1 MQWADVWRFCARIA
15 ILGAAL
21 VVCALLVVNAVSWKM
36 PFIGDPGAPTDAAPN
51 PLTDASVVPDRI
63 LIVPD
68 EWDTSMVG
76 TAEDGRRFFLTQP
89 FDPGRAEYAAIFYW
103 NADGSY
109 NSIVVT
115 DLGSRDDLDRAT
127 VDAAIAKLKEQL
139 GNFTIE
145 QISVAPFSEKHDG
158 IDFGLVPYAGH
169 DPAELGLSAT
179 DPAWVSVLPGDYI
192 AYYWPWDGEY
202 DT

>member
-1 MQWADVWRFCARIA
+1 MSVTRVIA
-15 ILGAAL
+15 AAIAVPII
-21 VVCALLVVNAVSWKM
+21 VVGLSGCALIQTIAVQNLSGPEEQTFTVTDDPSQIPNRLVM
-36 PFIGDPGAPTDAAPN
+36 
-51 PLTDASVVPDRI
+51 
-63 LIVPD
+63 VPD
-68 EWDTSMVG
+68 EWDTAMVG

-89 FDPGRAEYAAIFYW
+89 FDPGVAEYAAIFYW

-192 AYYWPWDGEY
+192 AYHWPWDGEY